1 MKPTKQDCSH
11 SFICGGISDFHG
23 SCRAEVGRR
32 RTHVANLLLRFLRCL
47 CSILPLTLVHGWFT
61 DRGFKNPMFSRGV
74 HGFTDRRHIVALPR
88 QGWFYSLTALYASW
102 YGSTLQK
109 ANVSGPPY
117 GFTTRRHSKSKLKNF
132 PRKMRPPISFHDP
145 ELGHSTVANL
155 ESNHFIKP
163 GVLATI
169 PVKLGVAIPGAF
181 DVRRCAAK
189 VLECA
194 AESHQCAVNVQ
205 SMCSGCASMC
215 SKNEVMLDKLQQP
228 GPLSQKFC
236 FQ

>member
-1 MKPTKQDCSH
+1 
-11 SFICGGISDFHG
+11 
-23 SCRAEVGRR
+23 
-32 RTHVANLLLRFLRCL
+32 
-47 CSILPLTLVHGWFT
+47 
-61 DRGFKNPMFSRGV
+61 
-74 HGFTDRRHIVALPR
+74 
-88 QGWFYSLTALYASW
+88 
-102 YGSTLQK
+102 
-109 ANVSGPPY
+109 
-117 GFTTRRHSKSKLKNF
+117 
-132 PRKMRPPISFHDP
+132 MRPPISFHDP